1 MAAVQEDSNP
11 YSLSLTRYQPFP
23 KMAPI
28 CRVTMIKV
36 EEDKLDIALAGFKT
50 FTQKQSKVREVDQIP
65 QYITC

>member
-1 MAAVQEDSNP
+1 
-11 YSLSLTRYQPFP
+11 
-23 KMAPI
+23 
-28 CRVTMIKV
+28 MIKV